1 MKRLYELTKLAGKFK
16 NTEVPIKNEKGE
28 LLSNEKDQIERWRQY
43 FEQLLNRPKPV
54 TPADIE
60 EATIDLDINTQKPSI
75 LEIKAVLKKLKTGKA
90 AGPDDIPPEV
100 LKADISTIA
109 GILKN
114 IFDRIWEGEVFP
126 KDWREGYMVKIP
138 QKGDLHDCNNYRGIM
153 LLSAPGKVLSRVI
166 LERLKAALEPVFRDE
181 QAGFRSQRSCADQ
194 IATLRIIVEQSFAWN
209 SSLYIN
215 FIDFE
220 KAFDSLDRDILWKL
234 MRHFGIPDKIV
245 RLTTGMHHEMECKVL
260 VKGNLT
266 DSFWSFTGV
275 RQGCL
280 LSPFLFLLAIDW
292 LMKQTTMGHR
302 DGIQWSLLR
311 QLEDLDFADDLA
323 LLSHSNAQM
332 QNKTT
337 RLNNLASNLGLH
349 IHKNKTKILRINAEN
364 EPITL
369 ADSPIEEVEG
379 FTYLGSVLNKN
390 GGTDGDIKGRIQ
402 KARTSFRM
410 LRRIWKSKELNTRT
424 KLRIFKTNVKTV
436 LLYGSETWKLTTSS
450 LQKLQSF
457 INRCLRQ
464 ILGLRWFDMV
474 SNKDLWEKTRMIP
487 IGEEIKTKRW
497 KWIGHTLRRPAT
509 STARQALTW
518 NPQGHR
524 KRGRPRMTWRRSVM
538 AEAKDMRK
546 SWGEIERVARDRSA
560 WRKLV
565 DGLCSTVSTQGV
577 T

>member
-1 MKRLYELTKLAGKFK
+1 
-16 NTEVPIKNEKGE
+16 
-28 LLSNEKDQIERWRQY
+28 
-43 FEQLLNRPKPV
+43 
-54 TPADIE
+54 
-60 EATIDLDINTQKPSI
+60 
-75 LEIKAVLKKLKTGKA
+75 
-90 AGPDDIPPEV
+90 
-100 LKADISTIA
+100 
-109 GILKN
+109 
-114 IFDRIWEGEVFP
+114 
-126 KDWREGYMVKIP
+126 
-138 QKGDLHDCNNYRGIM
+138 
-153 LLSAPGKVLSRVI
+153 
-166 LERLKAALEPVFRDE
+166 
-181 QAGFRSQRSCADQ
+181 
-194 IATLRIIVEQSFAWN
+194 
-209 SSLYIN
+209 
-215 FIDFE
+215 
-220 KAFDSLDRDILWKL
+220 
-234 MRHFGIPDKIV
+234 
-245 RLTTGMHHEMECKVL
+245 
-260 VKGNLT
+260 
-266 DSFWSFTGV
+266 
-275 RQGCL
+275 
-280 LSPFLFLLAIDW
+280 
-292 LMKQTTMGHR
+292 MKQTTMGHR

-390 GGTDGDIKGRIQ
+390 GGTDEDIKGRIQ

-518 NPQGHR
+518 NPQVEPIG
-524 KRGRPRMTWRRSVM
+524 P
-538 AEAKDMRK
+538 
-546 SWGEIERVARDRSA
+546 
-560 WRKLV
+560 
-565 DGLCSTVSTQGV
+565 
-577 T
+577 